1 MTRGKAMAGK
11 AEAGFRPS
19 LEQIGFVGAGLNRPE
34 CVLATAAGSLFTCD
48 WRRGIAETLPSG
60 GANLIGS
67 DKLIA
72 DGFRPNGIALRR
84 DGSFL
89 FANLGAAGG
98 VWQLTRDGVLS
109 PFLTEVDGVALPT
122 VNFVL
127 VDNEERVWISVST
140 LHRDHKLTATRD
152 DGVIVLADQRGARIV
167 AGELIWTNETR
178 ISPDRRH
185 LWVNETFV
193 GRTTRFRLAAD
204 GALLGRETVAEYPR
218 GTFPDGLAFDTEGA
232 VWIICVVTNRLIRVA
247 PDLSYEIVLED
258 FDPTH
263 LDTIMA
269 ALDAGDLTRDL
280 VYRNTGRRMLNHS
293 SLAFGG
299 SDLKTL
305 YLGSISGDRIATLA
319 MPVTGVPP
327 SHWHWG

>member
-1 MTRGKAMAGK
+1 MVGTTD
-11 AEAGFRPS
+11 AGFRPS
-19 LEQIGFVGAGLNRPE
+19 FEDIGFVGAGLNRPE

-48 WRRGIAETLPSG
+48 WRRGIAETLPDG
-60 GANLIGS
+60 TVDLIGN
-67 DKLIA
+67 DNLIA

-109 PFLTEVDGVALPT
+109 PFLTEVDGIALPA

-127 VDNEERVWISVST
+127 VDDEERVWISVST

-152 DGVIVLADQRGARIV
+152 DGVIVLVDRHGARIV

-185 LWVNETFV
+185 LWVNETFA

-204 GALLGRETVAEYPR
+204 GGLSNREIVANYPR
-218 GTFPDGLAFDTEGA
+218 GTFPDGLAFAVDGA
-232 VWIICVVTNRLIRVA
+232 VWIVCVVTNRLIRVA

-258 FDPTH
+258 FDPAH
-263 LDTIMA
+263 LDAVMA
-269 ALDAGDLTRDL
+269 ALAAGELTRDL

-299 SDLKTL
+299 PDLKTL

-319 MPVTGVPP
+319 VPAAGVPP
-327 SHWHWG
+327 SHWHWP

>member
-1 MTRGKAMAGK
+1 MTRHAAVNGETG
-11 AEAGFRPS
+11 AGFHPTI
-19 LEQIGFVGAGLNRPE
+19 EQIDFVGAGLNRPE

-48 WRRGIAETLPSG
+48 WRRGIAETLPG
-60 GANLIGS
+60 GGVNLIGS

-98 VWQLTRDGVLS
+98 VWQLTRNGVLA
-109 PFLTEVDGVALPT
+109 PFLTEVDGVTLPA

-127 VDNEERVWISVST
+127 IDDEERVWISVST

-152 DGVIVLADQRGARIV
+152 DGIIVLADRRGARIV
-167 AGELIWTNETR
+167 ADGLIWTNETR
-178 ISPDRRH
+178 VSPDRRH

-193 GRTTRFRLAAD
+193 GRTTRFRLAGD
-204 GALLGRETVAEYPR
+204 GSLSDRETVAEYPR
-218 GTFPDGLAFDTEGA
+218 GTFPDGLAFDVTGA
-232 VWIICVVTNRLIRVA
+232 VWIVCVVTNRLIRVA
-247 PDLSYEIVLED
+247 PDLSHQIVLED
-258 FDPTH
+258 FDPAH
-263 LDTIMA
+263 LDAVMA
-269 ALDAGDLTRDL
+269 ALEADDLTRDL

-299 SDLKTL
+299 PDLRTL
-305 YLGSISGDRIATLA
+305 YLGSISGDRIARLA
-319 MPVTGVPP
+319 MPIAGVPP
-327 SHWHWG
+327 SHWRWG